1 MFRIFSRFLPETEKI
16 NYPVDPVNPVKK
28 AFLFKIESIHYL
40 FLKQTTRGS
49 TLMTLEEKI
58 IGMLDQQKISYEIVE
73 HEPVYTNP
81 AMAEALKVDESETV
95 KSLVLKTK
103 EGKMIVLVLP
113 GNKKVNWKEAAAG
126 AGTKKVS
133 FAKPD
138 EVSESVG
145 CEVGCVPPF
154 GHFSTLPIYLDPE
167 LAKKD
172 FVYFNPGVHD
182 KSFKVKGWD
191 LRKLCQT

>member
-1 MFRIFSRFLPETEKI
+1 
-16 NYPVDPVNPVKK
+16 
-28 AFLFKIESIHYL
+28 
-40 FLKQTTRGS
+40 
-49 TLMTLEEKI
+49 MTLEEKI
-58 IGMLDQQKISYEIVE
+58 IGLLDEQKIFYEIVE

-113 GNKKVNWKEAAAG
+113 GNKKVNWKQAAAG

-133 FAKPD
+133 FAKPE
-138 EVSESVG
+138 EVSEAVG
-145 CEVGCVPPF
+145 CEVGCVPPC
-154 GHFSTLPIYLDPE
+154 GHFSVLPIYLDPE
-167 LAKKD
+167 LAKKN

-191 LRKLCQT
+191 LRKLCQL